1 MQTESVRKR
10 SLFQQTAALLWK
22 NIILKWRMRM
32 QSFQEWFS
40 TLVLLST
47 ILLQGHMFLYED
59 TREIPH
65 ALLGK
70 PSFNIT
76 GVKLL
81 YAPNT
86 KMSREIMKKIETIS
100 PLKGIE
106 TKVMEDEKAMKD
118 EKIKEGEKAME
129 SDYTDYLD
137 IIGVLFQDEMSYRLR
152 FPTYRTVTPHKE
164 FAAIDTCYNY
174 SSIYCKNPKYWTQ
187 GFVSLQSSI
196 DSALI
201 ERITN
206 RSVWDEMTS
215 INGIRMKSPSVTV
228 AFEIESG
235 LFLWSLSLCFVPF
248 MYFLALTLSREK
260 RKLKEMMKT
269 MGLRDAAFW
278 LSWGL
283 LYTMYILIPTIV
295 LTFFLKD
302 LLFYLS
308 SNSVLFVLIFL
319 YGISSIC
326 LCFMLSSLLKKPR
339 TTSFAIFILTFCMG
353 AVNLTTKIRLIPPS
367 LELILCIV
375 CPFAFG
381 AGFSKVLYFQKY
393 GRTFDFNDLMLEPYG
408 YYLLIDSLLYM
419 LLAFYFDKVV
429 PDKYGVP
436 YPPLFFLKKTYWC
449 KPKIPY
455 TGNSPTSEQSHGS
468 IFSDNV
474 EPVPPEFEGKEAIRL
489 NNIKKIYKM
498 KSIETEALKGLS
510 LDIYEGQIT
519 AILGHST
526 SGKTTLL
533 NILSGLSKPSDG
545 FASICKYNVC
555 EKEQMEK
562 IWEISAICPQWNI
575 QFEFLTVKENLTTF
589 AKIKG
594 IPSSAVEKEVE
605 KLLTLLDIKAIQNTQ
620 ANHLSGGQKRK
631 LSLGITFLGEP
642 QVLLLDEPTSG
653 LDPYSRHQV
662 WSLLNERKADRVILF
677 TTQFMDETDIFSDR
691 KAIISHGRLQCVGS
705 SMFLKKKWGIG
716 YHLRMHINDFCD
728 FERIT
733 ALVQHHIPDAKKSGQ
748 RENELSYTLPL
759 QNVDTFSDLF
769 RDMDLQT
776 NLGIINY
783 GVAMTTLED
792 VFLRLGGN
800 ENMKEK
806 DYGILHGGEAAGKDE
821 TEQDKLM
828 FSDTGKVTMKGTELW
843 RQQVYAI
850 ARMHFLSIKR
860 ERKIWGALLLLTAV
874 LLSPYIFQLTSHAV
888 WMNLQYEEI
897 HPGLYFE
904 PGKQFF
910 KGTSGLLV
918 LNNTGEKIDNFIQAL
933 KSQNILMDVI
943 SGNIVSDQLVHNG
956 AIKVD
961 LENKKYRFTLMCHME
976 ITNCYPVL
984 VNTISNAFLHMFNST
999 AHLRTW
1005 NHVFV
1010 RDNLNTAFWIFVQ
1023 IYMITA
1029 SVLLPAFPAQFA
1041 MQSNQDYMIRT
1052 RSQLRIAGLFPSA
1065 YWCGQALVDMP
1076 LHCILLLL
1084 VLWPSFL
1091 IIGDI
1096 KPQFMPSLIFC
1107 LVAFFVGY
1115 SISIVLFLY
1124 IIAFIFRKK
1133 KHTASFWSV
1142 TFILV
1147 VLLFTMVYMLRSSIA
1162 EHYAK
1167 YLLTFSLPM
1176 FPVTTFLICFAALLE
1191 GFYPDEYRASKETQL
1206 FISTFMPYLHCIIL
1220 IFLLR
1225 YLVMKY
1231 DQTVMKRDP
1240 IFRISPQ
1247 RKRTHQNP
1255 EELSQADDRDVLDER
1270 TRAHSALASVN
1281 EEEKPVIIVHD
1292 LRKEYKHGKAC
1303 SSSCFKKKKEEIKVA
1318 TRNVSF
1324 CVKKGE
1330 VLGLL
1335 GPNGAGKSTTIN
1347 LISGDTEPSAG
1358 QVQIKGADG
1367 AVEGE
1372 NVALG
1377 YCPQE
1382 NALWSNLTMKEH
1394 LEIFAAVKGIRKD
1407 DAIVAINRI
1416 SQALEFQGH
1425 LNKTIKTLGAGLT
1438 RKLCFALSVLGNP
1451 TLMLLDEPTTGLD
1464 PKGKRQVW
1472 RAIHTMLQE
1481 KDEGVIL
1488 TTHHMEEAEVLCD
1501 RVAIMVSGQL
1511 RCLGSIQYLKSKF
1524 GKNYLLQIKVKGVEQ
1539 GELVNTEIL
1548 KIFPQAARQERIS
1561 TLLAYKIPMEDALPL
1576 SRAFAMLEDAKQR
1589 FSLEE
1594 YSFSLN
1600 TLEQVFLELCKEHER
1615 DYFELAPT
1623 FEWREL

>member
-1 MQTESVRKR
+1 
-10 SLFQQTAALLWK
+10 
-22 NIILKWRMRM
+22 
-32 QSFQEWFS
+32 
-40 TLVLLST
+40 
-47 ILLQGHMFLYED
+47 
-59 TREIPH
+59 
-65 ALLGK
+65 
-70 PSFNIT
+70 
-76 GVKLL
+76 
-81 YAPNT
+81 
-86 KMSREIMKKIETIS
+86 MKKIEILS
-100 PLKGIE
+100 PLKGVE
-106 TKVMEDEKAMKD
+106 TKVMEDEKTMKD
-118 EKIKEGEKAME
+118 ENAMASE
-129 SDYTDYLD
+129 DLNLD
-137 IIGVLFQDEMSYRLR
+137 IIGVIFQDEISYRLR
-152 FPTYRTVTPHKE
+152 FPLYRTVNPHKG
-164 FAAIDTCYNY
+164 FAFIDTCFNF
-174 SSIYCKNPKYWTQ
+174 SSIYCENPTYWTQ

-206 RSVWDEMTS
+206 HSVWEEMSS
-215 INGIRMKSPSVTV
+215 INGIRMRSPSVSM
-228 AFEIESG
+228 AFELENG
-235 LFLWSLSLCFVPF
+235 VFLWTLSLCFVPF

-260 RKLKEMMKT
+260 RKLKEVMKT

-283 LYTMYILIPTIV
+283 LYTMYISVLSMV
-295 LTFFLKD
+295 LTFCLTATY
-302 LLFYLS
+302 FYLS
-308 SNSVLFVLIFL
+308 SNSTLFVLLFL

-339 TTSFAIFILTFCMG
+339 ITSFVIFIFIFCLG
-353 AVNLTTKIRLIPPS
+353 ALNVPTVIRLIPPS
-367 LELILCIV
+367 LQLILSIF

-381 AGFSKVLYFQKY
+381 AGLSKILYFQKY
-393 GRTFDFNDLMLEPYG
+393 GRNFDFTDLMVEPYG
-408 YYLLIDSLLYM
+408 YCLLIDSLLYM

-449 KPKIPY
+449 KPKRPY
-455 TGNSPTSEQSHGS
+455 TGDVPTNERSHGS
-468 IFSDNV
+468 IFSDNA
-474 EPVPPEFEGKEAIRL
+474 EPVPPEFDGKEAIRL

-498 KSIETEALKGLS
+498 KSTETEALKGLS

-545 FASICKYNVC
+545 FASIYTYNIC
-555 EKEQMEK
+555 EKEHMEK
-562 IWEISAICPQWNI
+562 IWEISAICPQFNI
-575 QFEFLTVKENLTTF
+575 QFEFLTVKENLKTF

-594 IPSSAVEKEVE
+594 IPSNAVEKEVE
-605 KLLTLLDIKAIQNTQ
+605 TLLTLLDIKAIQNTQ
-620 ANHLSGGQKRK
+620 ASHLSGGQKRK

-642 QVLLLDEPTSG
+642 QVLLLDEPTAG

-677 TTQFMDETDIFSDR
+677 TTQFMDEADILSDR

-705 SMFLKKKWGIG
+705 SLFLKKKWGLG
-716 YHLRMHINDFCD
+716 YHLRMHTNEFCN

-733 ALVQHHIPDAKKSGQ
+733 SLVKHHIPAAKKSGQ

-769 RDMDLQT
+769 SDMDHQT
-776 NLGIINY
+776 DLGLINY
-783 GVAMTTLED
+783 GVTMTTLED
-792 VFLRLGGN
+792 VFLKLEGN
-800 ENMKEK
+800 ENMKEE
-806 DYGILHGGEAAGKDE
+806 DFGILHGWEAAGKDE
-821 TEQDKLM
+821 MERDQLLL
-828 FSDTGKVTMKGTELW
+828 SDTGKVTMKGTELW

-850 ARMHFLSIKR
+850 ARMHFLNLKR
-860 ERKIWGALLLLTAV
+860 ESKIWGTLLLLIGVILA
-874 LLSPYIFQLTSHAV
+874 PYIAQMISYSV
-888 WMNLQYEEI
+888 WLNFQYEEI

-904 PGKQFF
+904 PGKEFF
-910 KGTSGLLV
+910 SGTSGLLV

-943 SGNIVSDQLVHNG
+943 SGNTVSDQLVHNG

-961 LENKKYRFTLMCHME
+961 LENKKYKFTLMCHME
-976 ITNCYPVL
+976 ITNCFPVL
-984 VNTISNAFLHMFNST
+984 VNIISNAFLHMFNST

-1005 NHVFV
+1005 NHVFIST
-1010 RDNLNTAFWIFVQ
+1010 NLNPEFWMFME
-1023 IYMITA
+1023 IYMIAA
-1029 SVLLPAFPAQFA
+1029 SVVLPAFPPQFA
-1041 MQSNQDYMIRT
+1041 MRSNEDYMIRT

-1076 LHCILLLL
+1076 LHCLLLIL
-1084 VLWPSFL
+1084 VLWPWFL
-1091 IIGDI
+1091 KIGVASPHFI
-1096 KPQFMPSLIFC
+1096 PSLISC
-1107 LVAFFVGY
+1107 LVAFFLGY

-1124 IIAFIFRKK
+1124 ITAFVFRHK
-1133 KHTASFWSV
+1133 KHAASFWSV
-1142 TFILV
+1142 ISILV
-1147 VLLFTMVYMLRSSIA
+1147 MLLLFIISIMTSLIT
-1162 EHYAK
+1162 ENYINH
-1167 YLLTFSLPM
+1167 LLGFFVPM
-1176 FPVTTFLICFAALLE
+1176 FPVTTFIISFTSLLR
-1191 GFYPDEYRASKETQL
+1191 GFYIEKDDVSNQL
-1206 FISTFMPYLHCIIL
+1206 FISTFMPYLQGIIL

-1231 DQTVMKRDP
+1231 DQTVMRRDP

-1255 EELSQADDRDVLDER
+1255 EELSQADDKDVLDER
-1270 TRAHSALASVN
+1270 TRAQSALASLN

-1292 LRKEYKHGKAC
+1292 LRKEYKHGKTC
-1303 SSSCFKKKKEEIKVA
+1303 LKKKEEKKVA

-1347 LISGDTEPSAG
+1347 LITGDTEPSAG

-1367 AVEGE
+1367 AATEE

-1407 DAIVAINRI
+1407 DAIMAINRI
-1416 SQALEFQGH
+1416 SQALEFRGH
-1425 LNKTIKTLGAGLT
+1425 LKKRIKTLAAGLT
-1438 RKLCFALSVLGNP
+1438 RKLCFALSMLGNP
-1451 TLMLLDEPTTGLD
+1451 TLMLLDEPTIGLD

-1472 RAIHTMLQE
+1472 RAIRTMLQE

-1501 RVAIMVSGQL
+1501 RIAIMVSGQL

-1539 GELVNTEIL
+1539 GDLVNTQIL

-1561 TLLAYKIPMEDALPL
+1561 TLLVYKIPMEDALPL
-1576 SRAFAMLEDAKQR
+1576 SRAFAMLEDAKQH

-1623 FEWREL
+1623 SVWREL

>member
-1 MQTESVRKR
+1 MQTEYVRKR
-10 SLFQQTAALLWK
+10 SLCQQTAALLWK

-32 QSFQEWFS
+32 QSFQEWFCS
-40 TLVLLST
+40 LILFSIILLSAF
-47 ILLQGHMFLYED
+47 GFLYQEPA
-59 TREIPH
+59 EIPH

-76 GVKLL
+76 GVRLL

-86 KMSREIMKKIETIS
+86 KMSREIMKKIETLS

-106 TKVMEDEKAMKD
+106 TKVVEDEKTMKDEKAIEDEKAMTSEQD
-118 EKIKEGEKAME
+118 
-129 SDYTDYLD
+129 LD
-137 IIGVLFQDEMSYRLR
+137 IIGVVFQDEMSYRLR

-164 FAAIDTCYNY
+164 FAALDTCFNF
-174 SSIYCKNPKYWTQ
+174 SSIYCENPRYWTQ

-206 RSVWDEMTS
+206 HSVWEEMTS
-215 INGIRMKSPSVTV
+215 INGIRMKSPSVTIGSELENGV
-228 AFEIESG
+228 
-235 LFLWSLSLCFVPF
+235 FLWSLSLCFTPF

-260 RKLKEMMKT
+260 RKLKEVMKT
-269 MGLRDAAFW
+269 MGLQDAAFW

-283 LYTMYILIPTIV
+283 LYTIYISISSMV
-295 LTFFLKD
+295 LTFCLKATY
-302 LLFYLS
+302 FYLS
-308 SNSVLFVLIFL
+308 SNSTLFVLFFL

-339 TTSFAIFILTFCMG
+339 ITSFVIFIFIFCCG
-353 AVNLTTKIRLIPPS
+353 ALNVSTTIRLIPPS
-367 LELILCIV
+367 LELILSIF

-381 AGFSKVLYFQKY
+381 AGISKVLYFQKY
-393 GRTFDFNDLMLEPYG
+393 GRTFEFTDLMFEPYG
-408 YYLLIDSLLYM
+408 YCLLIDSLLYM

-436 YPPLFFLKKTYWC
+436 YPPLFFLKKSYWS
-449 KPKIPY
+449 KSKSPY
-455 TGNSPTSEQSHGS
+455 TGNAPTSERSHGS
-468 IFSDNV
+468 IFSDNA
-474 EPVPPEFEGKEAIRL
+474 EPVPPEFDGKEAIRL
-489 NNIKKIYKM
+489 NNIKKNYKT
-498 KSIETEALKGLS
+498 KSTETEALKGLS

-545 FASICKYNVC
+545 FASIFKYNVC
-555 EKEQMEK
+555 EKDHMEK

-575 QFEFLTVKENLTTF
+575 QFEFLTVKENLKTF

-594 IPSSAVEKEVE
+594 IPSNAIEKEVE

-620 ANHLSGGQKRK
+620 ANRLSGGQKRK

-642 QVLLLDEPTSG
+642 KVLLLDEPTSG

-677 TTQFMDETDIFSDR
+677 TTQFMDEADILSDR

-705 SMFLKKKWGIG
+705 SLFLKKKWGIG
-716 YHLRMHINDFCD
+716 YHLRMHTNELCD

-733 ALVQHHIPDAKKSGQ
+733 SLVKHHIPAAKKSGQ

-759 QNVDTFSDLF
+759 ENVDKFSDLF
-769 RDMDLQT
+769 SDMDHQT
-776 NLGIINY
+776 NLGLINY
-783 GVAMTTLED
+783 GVNMTTLED
-792 VFLRLGGN
+792 VFLKLEGN
-800 ENMKEK
+800 ENMKEE

-821 TEQDKLM
+821 MEQDQLLL
-828 FSDTGKVTMKGTELW
+828 SDTGKVTVNGTELW
-843 RQQVYAI
+843 RQQVCAI
-850 ARMHFLSIKR
+850 ARMHFLNLKR
-860 ERKIWGALLLLTAV
+860 ESKIWGTLLLLIGIMLA
-874 LLSPYIFQLTSHAV
+874 PYIIQFITYAL
-888 WMNLQYEEI
+888 WLNLQYEEI

-918 LNNTGEKIDNFIQAL
+918 LNNTGGKIDNFIQAL
-933 KSQNILMDVI
+933 KSQNILIDVI
-943 SGNIVSDQLVHNG
+943 SGNTVSDQLVHNG
-956 AIKVD
+956 AIKVE

-976 ITNCYPVL
+976 ITNCFPVL

-1005 NHVFV
+1005 NHVFIQ
-1010 RDNLNTAFWIFVQ
+1010 DNLNSEFWIFIE
-1023 IYMITA
+1023 IYMVAA
-1029 SVLLPAFPAQFA
+1029 SVVLPAFPPQFA
-1041 MQSNQDYMIRT
+1041 MRSNQDYVMRT

-1084 VLWPSFL
+1084 VFWPWFL
-1091 IIGDI
+1091 KIGVAD
-1096 KPQFMPSLIFC
+1096 PQFIPSLIFC
-1107 LVAFFVGY
+1107 LVAFSLGY

-1124 IIAFIFRKK
+1124 IIAFIFRQR

-1142 TFILV
+1142 ISILIML
-1147 VLLFTMVYMLRSSIA
+1147 LLFIICMMTSPISQ
-1162 EHYAK
+1162 HYIRD
-1167 YLLTFSLPM
+1167 LLSFFVPM
-1176 FPVTTFLICFAALLE
+1176 FPVTTFIFSFTVILE
-1191 GFYPDEYRASKETQL
+1191 GFQNEEYVVSNQTQL
-1206 FISTFMPYLHCIIL
+1206 FISTFMPYLQSIIS

-1231 DQTVMKRDP
+1231 DQTVMRRDP

-1270 TRAHSALASVN
+1270 TRAQTALASVN
-1281 EEEKPVIIVHD
+1281 EAEKPIIIVHD
-1292 LRKEYKHGKAC
+1292 LRKEYNSGKAC
-1303 SSSCFKKKKEEIKVA
+1303 SSSCFKKKKEEKKVA

-1324 CVKKGE
+1324 CVQKGE

-1347 LISGDTEPSAG
+1347 LIIGDTEPSAG

-1367 AVEGE
+1367 AVTGE
-1372 NVALG
+1372 NAALG

-1382 NALWSNLTMKEH
+1382 NELWSNLTMKEH

-1407 DAIVAINRI
+1407 EATMAINRI
-1416 SQALEFQGH
+1416 SQALELRGH
-1425 LNKTIKTLGAGLT
+1425 LKKTVKTLAAGLT
-1438 RKLCFALSVLGNP
+1438 RKLCFALSMLGNP

-1472 RAIHTMLQE
+1472 RTIHTLLKE

-1539 GELVNTEIL
+1539 GDLVNTQIL

-1594 YSFSLN
+1594 YNFSLN

-1623 FEWREL
+1623 SEWREL

>member
-1 MQTESVRKR
+1 
-10 SLFQQTAALLWK
+10 
-22 NIILKWRMRM
+22 
-32 QSFQEWFS
+32 
-40 TLVLLST
+40 
-47 ILLQGHMFLYED
+47 
-59 TREIPH
+59 
-65 ALLGK
+65 
-70 PSFNIT
+70 
-76 GVKLL
+76 
-81 YAPNT
+81 
-86 KMSREIMKKIETIS
+86 
-100 PLKGIE
+100 
-106 TKVMEDEKAMKD
+106 
-118 EKIKEGEKAME
+118 
-129 SDYTDYLD
+129 
-137 IIGVLFQDEMSYRLR
+137 
-152 FPTYRTVTPHKE
+152 
-164 FAAIDTCYNY
+164 
-174 SSIYCKNPKYWTQ
+174 
-187 GFVSLQSSI
+187 
-196 DSALI
+196 
-201 ERITN
+201 
-206 RSVWDEMTS
+206 MTS
-215 INGIRMKSPSVTV
+215 INGVRMKSPSIT
-228 AFEIESG
+228 IESELG
-235 LFLWSLSLCFVPF
+235 NGVFVWTLSLCFAPF

-260 RKLKEMMKT
+260 RKLKEVMKT

-283 LYTMYILIPTIV
+283 LYTIYISIPTIV
-295 LTFFLKD
+295 LTFCLKATY
-302 LLFYLS
+302 FYLCS
-308 SNSVLFVLIFL
+308 SSTLFVLLFL

-326 LCFMLSSLLKKPR
+326 LCFTLSSLLKKPR
-339 TTSFAIFILTFCMG
+339 ITSFAIFILIPCLG
-353 AVNLTTKIRLIPPS
+353 ALNITTTVRLIPPS
-367 LELILCIV
+367 LELILSIF

-381 AGFSKVLYFQKY
+381 AGISKALYFQKY
-393 GRTFDFNDLMLEPYG
+393 GRTFDFTDLMFEPYG
-408 YYLLIDSLLYM
+408 YCLLIDSLLYL

-436 YPPLFFLKKTYWC
+436 YPPLFFLKKTYWS
-449 KPKIPY
+449 KSKSPY
-455 TGNSPTSEQSHGS
+455 TGDAPTSEWSHGS
-468 IFSDNV
+468 IFSDNA
-474 EPVPPEFEGKEAIRL
+474 EPMPPEFNGKEAIRL
-489 NNIKKIYKM
+489 NDIKKIYKM
-498 KSIETEALKGLS
+498 KSTETEALKGLS

-545 FASICKYNVC
+545 FASIFKYNVC

-594 IPSSAVEKEVE
+594 IPSNAVEKEVE

-631 LSLGITFLGEP
+631 LSLGITLLGEP
-642 QVLLLDEPTSG
+642 KVLLLDEPTSG

-677 TTQFMDETDIFSDR
+677 TTQFMDEADILSDR

-705 SMFLKKKWGIG
+705 SLFLKKKWGIG
-716 YHLRMHINDFCD
+716 YHLRMHTNEFCD

-733 ALVQHHIPDAKKSGQ
+733 SLVKHHIPAAKKSGQ

-759 QNVDTFSDLF
+759 QNVNTFSDLF
-769 RDMDLQT
+769 NDMDHQT
-776 NLGIINY
+776 NLGLINY
-783 GVAMTTLED
+783 GVTMTTLED
-792 VFLRLGGN
+792 VFLRLEGN
-800 ENMKEK
+800 ESIKEE
-806 DYGILHGGEAAGKDE
+806 DYGILHVGEAAGKDE
-821 TEQDKLM
+821 TEQDQLLL
-828 FSDTGKVTMKGTELW
+828 SDTGKVTVKGTELW

-850 ARMHFLSIKR
+850 ARMHFLNLKR
-860 ERKIWGALLLLTAV
+860 ERKIWGTWLLLTGV
-874 LLSPYIFQLTSHAV
+874 LLAPLIIQFITYSL
-888 WMNLQYEEI
+888 WLNLQYEEI

-918 LNNTGEKIDNFIQAL
+918 LNNTGGQIDNFIQAL
-933 KSQNILMDVI
+933 KSQNIQMDI
-943 SGNIVSDQLVHNG
+943 FYGNLVSDQLVHNG

-976 ITNCYPVL
+976 ITNCFPVL
-984 VNTISNAFLHMFNST
+984 VNIISNAFLHMFNST
-999 AHLRTW
+999 AHIRTW

-1010 RDNLNTAFWIFVQ
+1010 QDNLNSDFWILMEV
-1023 IYMITA
+1023 YMDVA
-1029 SVLLPAFPAQFA
+1029 SVVLPAFPAQFA
-1041 MQSNQDYMIRT
+1041 MRSNQDYMIRT

-1065 YWCGQALVDMP
+1065 YWCGHALVDMP
-1076 LHCILLLL
+1076 LHFILLVL
-1084 VLWPSFL
+1084 VLWPWFL
-1091 IIGDI
+1091 KIGGAN
-1096 KPQFMPSLIFC
+1096 PQFIPSLIFC
-1107 LVAFFVGY
+1107 LVAFFIGY

-1124 IIAFIFRKK
+1124 IIAFIFRQK
-1133 KHTASFWSV
+1133 KHTAGFWSIIS
-1142 TFILV
+1142 ILV
-1147 VLLFTMVYMLRSSIA
+1147 MLLWFIISIVTNLISQDYIR
-1162 EHYAK
+1162 H
-1167 YLLTFSLPM
+1167 LLSFFVPM
-1176 FPVTTFLICFAALLE
+1176 FPVTTFIFSFTILLE
-1191 GFYPDEYRASKETQL
+1191 GFHTYEYNISTQTQL
-1206 FISTFMPYLHCIIL
+1206 FISTFMPYLQGIIL

-1255 EELSQADDRDVLDER
+1255 EELSQADDKDVLDER
-1270 TRAHSALASVN
+1270 TRAQSALASVN
-1281 EEEKPVIIVHD
+1281 EGEKPIIIVHD
-1292 LRKEYKHGKAC
+1292 LRKEYKHGKTC
-1303 SSSCFKKKKEEIKVA
+1303 SSFCFKKKKEEKKVA

-1335 GPNGAGKSTTIN
+1335 GPNGAGKSTTLN
-1347 LISGDTEPSAG
+1347 LIIGDTEPSAG

-1367 AVEGE
+1367 AVTEE
-1372 NVALG
+1372 NAALG

-1394 LEIFAAVKGIRKD
+1394 LEIFAAIKGIRKD
-1407 DAIVAINRI
+1407 DATIAINRI
-1416 SQALEFQGH
+1416 SQALELRGH
-1425 LNKTIKTLGAGLT
+1425 LKKTIKTLAAGLT
-1438 RKLCFALSVLGNP
+1438 RKLCFAMSMLGNP
-1451 TLMLLDEPTTGLD
+1451 TVMLLDEPTTGLD

-1481 KDEGVIL
+1481 KDQGVIL

-1524 GKNYLLQIKVKGVEQ
+1524 GKNYLLQIKVKGVEE
-1539 GELVNTEIL
+1539 GDLVNTQIL
-1548 KIFPQAARQERIS
+1548 KIFPQAARQERIP

-1576 SRAFAMLEDAKQR
+1576 SRAFAMLEDAKQH

-1623 FEWREL
+1623 SEWREL